1 MKDMKQLI
9 NKWGESMLFSLLMA
23 LCLTWTFTACS
34 DDKDNEYISDTQLSI
49 LEDNRTSLSYLLK
62 TLPLE
67 QRRELFR
74 KPARR
79 Y

>member
-1 MKDMKQLI
+1 
-9 NKWGESMLFSLLMA
+9 MLFSLLMA
-23 LCLTWTFTACS
+23 LCLTWTLQLVRMIKIMNIYLIRNLAYRGQS
-34 DDKDNEYISDTQLSI
+34 DFFIIFVE
-49 LEDNRTSLSYLLK
+49 K